1 MEMLSRFR
9 TAYRERRVVRWTVDL
24 LLMLVVVVAIS
35 AWQTRKHL
43 RGVPLPALQ
52 LRATSGQAVSLES
65 LRGKKTLLYLW
76 APWCGVCKVESP
88 NIDHVKSL
96 VGERANV
103 VSIVAAYQSEDEVRR
118 IVADKGIGYPVLLGD
133 DAVERAFKVSAFPTV
148 YFIDEQG
155 RIKGS
160 ATGYTTTIGLLARLY
175 L

>member
-1 MEMLSRFR
+1 MGMLSRFR
-9 TAYRERRVVRWTVDL
+9 TAYRERRAVRWTVDL
-24 LLMLVVVVAIS
+24 LVMLVVVVAIS

-43 RGVPLPALQ
+43 RDVPLPALQ
-52 LRATSGQAVSLES
+52 LRSVSGESVSLQS

-88 NIDHVKSL
+88 NVGHVRSL
-96 VGERANV
+96 LGDRVNV
-103 VSIVAAYQSEDEVRR
+103 VSVVAAYQSVDEVRR
-118 IVADKGIGYPVLLGD
+118 YVSDKGVEYPVLLGD
-133 DAVERAFKVSAFPTV
+133 DSIERAFKVNAFPTV

-160 ATGYTTTIGLLARLY
+160 ATGYTTTIGLIARLY